1 MTKVAQ
7 SIAYLSELYTD
18 ETDRRPWAV
27 AWSGGKDSTTV
38 LSLVVRMLEALPVEK
53 RTRYIHVVMSDT
65 KVENPE
71 LGAYMASQVTQF
83 NKYVSARNLPINAEI
98 VSRQVE
104 ESYFVLTLGRGYFLP
119 MRNGAGRWCTQRLKL
134 KPQDSKL
141 KAIDPSYIII
151 GTRLSESASRAASI
165 RKWSISERIGEH
177 VSLPKSQTFM
187 PIVDWTID
195 DVWSYLSQRSLGWTD
210 TTEVRRIYKEA
221 TGECGINNPK
231 AVENIAA
238 KAEACGARFGC
249 WLCPVVAN
257 DRSTEEMT
265 KYHSWL
271 EPLTEYREI
280 QAKVYGQFK
289 PTKKEGQTRAQRSA
303 ELRKWEAINE
313 QVSLITKSG
322 YNRKGARM
330 KNGQGT
336 FTVEARRYLFNR
348 LIETQTMVNRLRK
361 YEGLP
366 PISIIEADEIAL
378 IKRLWD
384 EDMSNAKHVITNVE
398 GRDIAELDALIDGKI
413 SDDVIN
419 DYIKRRKALQD
430 SKKRKHDE
438 GALVDERA

>member
-1 MTKVAQ
+1 MNIQKVAQ
-7 SIAYLSELYTD
+7 SIAHLSELYTD
-18 ETDRRPWAV
+18 KTDDRPWAV

-38 LSLVVRMLEALPVEK
+38 LSLVLRMLEALPAEK
-53 RTRYIHVVMSDT
+53 RTRYVHVVMSDT

-71 LGAYMASQVTQF
+71 LGAYMSSQVAAF
-83 NKYVSARNLPINAEI
+83 NKYVSTRDLPIAAQI
-98 VSRQVE
+98 VSRPVE
-104 ESYFVLTLGRGYFLP
+104 DSYFVLTLGRGYFLP

-134 KPQDSKL
+134 KPQDTKL
-141 KAIDPSYIII
+141 KAIDPSYVII

-165 RKWSISERIGEH
+165 RKWSISERVGEH
-177 VSLPKSQTFM
+177 ASLSKSHTFM
-187 PIVDWTID
+187 PIVDWDID
-195 DVWSYLSQRSLGWTD
+195 DVWSYLSQGSLGWTD

-221 TGECGINNPK
+221 TGECGVNNPK

-271 EPLTEYREI
+271 EPLTEYREL
-280 QAKVYGQFK
+280 QAKVYGEYK
-289 PTKKEGQTRAQRSA
+289 PIKQKGQKRAQRSA

-313 QVSLITKSG
+313 QVKLITKSG

-330 KNGQGT
+330 KDGQGT
-336 FTVEARRYLFNR
+336 FTLEARRYLFER

-366 PISIIEADEIAL
+366 PMSIIGADEIAL
-378 IKRLWD
+378 IKRIWSED
-384 EDMSNAKHVITNVE
+384 EANAPHILTNAL
-398 GRDIAELDALIDGKI
+398 GIDISTIDDLVDGKI
-413 SDDVIN
+413 SDDLVAE
-419 DYIKRRKALQD
+419 YIERRKALKEDKQ
-430 SKKRKHDE
+430 RKDDE
-438 GALVDERA
+438 